1 MKKAMK
7 QSTLILILNAVT
19 GAALLF
25 MVFSL
30 FAYSNINSRINKA
43 NTDRF
48 ELTYNANRFMNGSS
62 YLTNEVRAYAATAD
76 QEHYDNYWNEINE
89 LKNRDI
95 GVANLKKIGITGGE
109 QKLIDEMSQLSN
121 TLVPLEEEAM
131 DNVMEGDR
139 EAAVEY
145 VYGDEYSSS
154 IAKIN
159 ELKST
164 FLKTLDERAVEE
176 VNGLIGTSKIILVCL
191 ILSVVLIAAMQ
202 VLTSYF
208 TRKRIIRPIVEIQ
221 NEMGEIANG
230 NLSDEFALEADTSEL
245 GRLTEAIHTT
255 KRELK
260 KYISDIDAKLAQ
272 MAKGNM
278 NLEIGDDY
286 RGEFLPIQRA
296 MRTILEALN
305 LALSEINEAADQVAA
320 GSDQVATSAQVLA
333 SGSTQQASTVQT
345 LSNSIEELG
354 ESLKSMASNAIAA
367 RDCSESAGR
376 QLEVSNGK
384 MEDLSDSI
392 DKIAEASGQIN
403 GIIKMIE
410 DIAFQTNILALNAAV
425 EAARAG
431 TAGKGFA
438 VVADEVRNLAA
449 KSSEAARNTTV
460 LIENMLDQVKQGT
473 ALTND
478 TTQALLKVVE
488 GAQQSIQ
495 LVEEIA
501 SVSNGQVE
509 ALDHVLNGIREISDV
524 VESNAATA
532 EESAASAEQLSS
544 QAANLKQSASRF
556 RLRG

>member
-1 MKKAMK
+1 
-7 QSTLILILNAVT
+7 
-19 GAALLF
+19 
-25 MVFSL
+25 
-30 FAYSNINSRINKA
+30 
-43 NTDRF
+43 
-48 ELTYNANRFMNGSS
+48 
-62 YLTNEVRAYAATAD
+62 
-76 QEHYDNYWNEINE
+76 
-89 LKNRDI
+89 
-95 GVANLKKIGITGGE
+95 
-109 QKLIDEMSQLSN
+109 MSELSN

-139 EAAVEY
+139 EAAVKY
-145 VYGDEYSSS
+145 VYGEEYSTS

-176 VNGLIGTSKIILVCL
+176 VDGLIGTSKIILTCL
-191 ILSVVLIAAMQ
+191 ILSLVLIAVMQ

-208 TRKRIIRPIVEIQ
+208 TRKRIIRPIVKIQ

-260 KYISDIDAKLAQ
+260 IYISDIDAKLAQ
-272 MAKGNM
+272 MAEGNM
-278 NLEIGDDY
+278 DLEIGDDY

-320 GSDQVATSAQVLA
+320 GSEQVATSAQVLA
-333 SGSTQQASTVQT
+333 SGSTEQASTVQT
-345 LSNSIEELG
+345 LSDSIEELG

-384 MEDLSDSI
+384 MEDLSGSI

-425 EAARAG
+425 E
-431 TAGKGFA
+431 
-438 VVADEVRNLAA
+438 VRNLAA

-460 LIENMLDQVKQGT
+460 LIENMLEQVKQGT
-473 ALTND
+473 VLTND

-544 QAANLKQSASRF
+544 QAANPKQSASRF

>member
-7 QSTLILILNAVT
+7 QSTLILILNAITV
-19 GAALLF
+19 AALLF
-25 MVFSL
+25 LAASL
-30 FAYSNINSRINKA
+30 FGYSNNNNKINKA
-43 NTDRF
+43 NSDRF

-76 QEHYDNYWNEINE
+76 EEHYDNYWNEINE

-95 GVANLKKIGITGGE
+95 GVANLKKIGITGEE
-109 QKLIDEMSQLSN
+109 QKLIDEMSELSN

-131 DNVMEGDR
+131 NNVKEGDR

-145 VYGDEYSSS
+145 VYGKEYSDS

-159 ELKST
+159 ELKTT
-164 FLKTLDERAVEE
+164 FLETLDERALAE
-176 VNGLIGTSKIILVCL
+176 VNKLIGTSRIILVF
-191 ILSVVLIAAMQ
+191 IVLSLVLIAVTQ

-208 TRKRIIRPIVEIQ
+208 TRKRIIRPIIEIQ
-221 NEMGEIANG
+221 SEMGEISRG
-230 NLSDEFALEADTSEL
+230 NLSGEFLLEADTSEL
-245 GRLTEAIHTT
+245 GRLTEAIHIT

-260 KYISDIDAKLAQ
+260 KYISDIDDTLAG

-278 NLEIGDDY
+278 DQAVGDDY

-305 LALSEINEAADQVAA
+305 MALTEINEAADQVAS
-320 GSDQVATSAQVLA
+320 GSEQVATSAQVLA
-333 SGSTQQASTVQT
+333 NGSTEQASTVQT
-345 LSNSIEELG
+345 LSDSMEELG
-354 ESLKSMASNAIAA
+354 ESLKSMASNAIEA
-367 RDCSESAGR
+367 RNCSESAGR
-376 QLEVSNGK
+376 QLEISNGK
-384 MEDLSDSI
+384 MKDLSGSI

-460 LIENMLDQVKQGT
+460 LIENMLQQVNQGT

-478 TTQALLKVVE
+478 TTQALFKVVE

-501 SVSNGQVE
+501 SVSNGQLST
-509 ALDHVLNGIREISDV
+509 LDNVLNGIREISDV

-532 EESAASAEQLSS
+532 EESAASAEELSS
-544 QAANLKQSASRF
+544 QAANLKQSVSRF
-556 RLRG
+556 RLRS